1 MTEHRIFVMT
11 LIALGPLASCSSPPP
26 RNALLE
32 QVRGDYQMA
41 QGTPEVSELASGEL
55 KQASDALNLAN
66 EAAARGENSAEV
78 DHLAYLAK
86 QRIAI
91 AREAGSQKAAERTV
105 NNAEGARDK
114 VRLSARTTEADM
126 AHRSADDARMD
137 TRDAQ
142 ARNLQLE
149 SQLQALNA
157 KQTPRGIV
165 ITIGDVLF
173 DTDRAELKAGGM
185 RNMEKLVAFLKDNP
199 QRKAM
204 IEGFTDSS
212 GNDSH
217 NQALSER
224 RADSVMNALVSM
236 GIGSERLSTRGYG
249 KGYPVA
255 GNDSASGRQM
265 NRRVEIILSDESGN
279 ISSR

>member
-91 AREAGSQKAAERTV
+91 AREAGGQKAAERTV